1 MSDESAQTAENDSV
15 GVHEANYGV
24 GGGRAGD
31 TGGDR
36 QSKYER
42 IERIEQARLSV
53 TTRRLLVREE
63 VPRMR
68 VAETVRVALVDLLVR
83 RNQGRSMPEVMFGTT
98 GRPVAWLVP
107 RRRYHVGVSQGSG
120 AARE

>member
-1 MSDESAQTAENDSV
+1 MSNESAQKAWNDSV
-15 GVHEANYGV
+15 GVHDANNGV

-42 IERIEQARLSV
+42 IERIEQARWSV

-68 VAETVRVALVDLLVR
+68 VAETVRLALLDHLVR

-98 GRPVAWLVP
+98 GRPVAWSVP
-107 RRRYHVGVSQGSG
+107 RRRYHVGVSHGSR
-120 AARE
+120 AERE